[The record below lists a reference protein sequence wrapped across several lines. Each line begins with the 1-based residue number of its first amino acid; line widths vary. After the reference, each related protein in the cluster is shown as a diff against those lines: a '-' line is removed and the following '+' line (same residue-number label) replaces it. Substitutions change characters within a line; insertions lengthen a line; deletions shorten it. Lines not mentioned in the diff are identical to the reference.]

1 MFSKFKQIG
10 KNTEMLNDLQKKV
23 NNMEGQI
30 DRIGSKISVLKNELD
45 SNIVSSKDLYTVS
58 NNLDDIKNKLK
69 KIKDVL

>member
-10 KNTEMLNDLQKKV
+10 KNTDMLNDLQKKV

>member
-10 KNTEMLNDLQKKV
+10 KNAEMLWDLQKKV

-30 DRIGSKISVLKNELD
+30 DRVESKISVLKNELD

-58 NNLDDIKNKLK
+58 NNLDDIKNKLN